1 MFILRRKT
9 KNGTL
14 KVKETE
20 NDRRFEREAATE
32 KAYAIF
38 QPLMRT
44 STLAAPLYM
53 SMAGL

>member
-38 QPLMRT
+38 QSLMRT